1 MNNENNLVLAMLAV
15 GAIADET
22 VLIGKSIDVINE
34 KVDVIKSLGFTSIQ
48 SGLGNKP
55 AEAGELPYKSFK
67 TAISG
72 KFKGKTG
79 RLLTEAIRD
88 LRASINYGLESDK
101 VLTDSNPSRAKKDDK
116 KESSSRAAA
125 TPKPFDAVKVA
136 DNICGK
142 YTTKQVTLLIMEL
155 TKQVNVVFKDNG
167 FDV

>member
-1 MNNENNLVLAMLAV
+1 MNNENSVVLAKKESILVLAMLAV

-22 VLIGKSIDVINE
+22 VSIGKSIDVINE
-34 KVDVIKSLGFTSIQ
+34 KINTIKSLGFTSIQ

-101 VLTDSNPSRAKKDDK
+101 VLTDSNPSRVKSTDK
-116 KESSSRAAA
+116 KEQTTRAPT
-125 TPKPFDAVKVA
+125 TPKPFDAKKVA
-136 DNICGK
+136 DTLTCK
-142 YTTKQVTLLIMEL
+142 YNTKQIEAIIAELELLI
-155 TKQVNVVFKDNG
+155 TF
-167 FDV
+167 

>member
-1 MNNENNLVLAMLAV
+1 MNNENNLVLALLAIET
-15 GAIADET
+15 IADET

-34 KVDVIKSLGFTSIQ
+34 KISVIKALGFTSIQ

-67 TAISG
+67 TAVSG

-101 VLTDSNPSRAKKDDK
+101 VLTDSNPSRVKSTDK
-116 KESSSRAAA
+116 KKQTRAASVA
-125 TPKPFDAVKVA
+125 KPFDAKKVA
-136 DNICGK
+136 DNLCDK
-142 YTTKQVTLLIMEL
+142 YNEKQIKALIVELEFLIM
-155 TKQVNVVFKDNG
+155 
-167 FDV
+167 

>member
-1 MNNENNLVLAMLAV
+1 MNNENNLVLALLAIET
-15 GAIADET
+15 IAVET
-22 VLIGKSIDVINE
+22 VSIGKSIDVINE
-34 KVDVIKSLGFTSIQ
+34 KISVIKSLGFTSIQ

-101 VLTDSNPSRAKKDDK
+101 VLTDSNPSRVKSTDK
-116 KESSSRAAA
+116 KEKTTRAPT
-125 TPKPFDAVKVA
+125 TPKPFDAKKVA
-136 DNICGK
+136 DRLTCSYNA
-142 YTTKQVTLLIMEL
+142 KQVKAIIAELELLI
-155 TKQVNVVFKDNG
+155 KF
-167 FDV
+167 